1 MFLKNIKMHGFKSFA
16 DKIEIELDKKVTG
29 IVGPNGSGKSN
40 VVDAVRWVLGE
51 QSVKSLRGD
60 GSMTD
65 VIFSGSSTRN
75 AVNVASVTL
84 VFDNSDNY
92 LPLAFSEISIR
103 RRLYK
108 DGTNE
113 YYINNER
120 CRLKDIND
128 LLMDSGFAKESLN
141 IISQGQVDQIILS
154 KSSERRTIIEEAA
167 GVLKYKRRKE
177 ESLRKL
183 EKTHANMERVN
194 DVINELEIQI
204 GPLKEQKEKL
214 EIYEKV
220 VLDLEN
226 LEVSLIAS
234 DITNINYQY
243 KKNKKELDIVN
254 EELLKIMTTTT
265 TNEVKIEEFKNN
277 IDKIDKEINQKQ
289 KELLDITSLV
299 EKTNSQKNIILERQK
314 YIVEDQKLHDN
325 LVFLKEKKS
334 KITNEI
340 ETNRFEIDLKEKEL
354 KEVLE
359 EFNKENND
367 IQKNKQLKSNVESE
381 LYKKNRELIYHK
393 NKIDNLR
400 DTIDN
405 NSSLP
410 SSVRNILNNPKLVG
424 IHNVIGKLIEVKE
437 EYSIAIATA
446 LGQSANNIVVDNEN
460 VAKDAIN
467 YLKENNIGRATFFPL
482 NIIKPKGIEN
492 NLIDMVKGIEGYL
505 DVASNLVKYDQKYH
519 GIISNQLGNVII
531 AKDVNSA
538 NRISKIINY
547 RYRVVTLDGELF
559 HVGGS
564 ITGGKVQNT
573 RNIISDKYELESLIR
588 EYSNIELE
596 IKKLEEKINEIDHY
610 LKVHEDKHYLINK
623 NKITIEEYIK
633 NKLNITLDLEDNLND
648 ALLEMKSIDNIMNK
662 SLSEEEEKV
671 INQYYEVVKK
681 RDFIN
686 NELNELLRKKNNL
699 NDTLDEFEFVFK
711 KENSLYNSK
720 SNIAKELEIEIN
732 RCDVKLDNLL
742 MMLNE
747 TYNTTYE
754 NATLKYKL
762 EIPEKEA
769 RSKISRL
776 KKELN
781 EIGVVNL
788 ASKDEYDR
796 ISIRYNFLITQKED
810 LYNAEN
816 TLLEIIKEMDV
827 IMVKKL
833 TESFSVINKNFQET
847 FKELFR
853 GGNAELLLTDPSNIL
868 ETGIEIV
875 ACPPGKSLKS
885 ITLLSGGE
893 KTFTAISLLFAI
905 LKSRP
910 VPFSILDEVE
920 AALDESNVSAFC
932 QYLDK
937 FKDQTQFILITHKK
951 KTMEYMDTLY
961 GVTMQ
966 ESGVS
971 KLVSVKLEEI
981 KE

>member
-732 RCDVKLDNLL
+732 RSDVKLDNLL

-932 QYLDK
+932 EYLDK

>member
-16 DKIEIELDKKVTG
+16 DKIEIELDKKITG

-75 AVNVASVTL
+75 ALNVASVTL

-220 VLDLEN
+220 VSELEN
-226 LEVSLIAS
+226 LEVSLVAS

-243 KKNKKELDIVN
+243 KEKKKELDVVN

-277 IDKIDKEINQKQ
+277 IDKIDKEINEKQ

-314 YIVEDQKLHDN
+314 YVVEDQKLHDN

-460 VAKDAIN
+460 IAKDAIN

-564 ITGGKVQNT
+564 ITGGKVQNN

-671 INQYYEVVKK
+671 INEYYEVVKK
-681 RDFIN
+681 RDFIS
-686 NELNELLRKKNNL
+686 NELNELLRNKNNL

-742 MMLNE
+742 MILNE

-796 ISIRYNFLITQKED
+796 ISTRYNFLITQKED

>member
-243 KKNKKELDIVN
+243 KEKKKELDIVN

-742 MMLNE
+742 MILNE

-796 ISIRYNFLITQKED
+796 ISTRYNFLITQKED

>member
-214 EIYEKV
+214 EIYEQV

-573 RNIISDKYELESLIR
+573 RNIISDKYELENLIR

-681 RDFIN
+681 RDFIS

-742 MMLNE
+742 MILNE

-796 ISIRYNFLITQKED
+796 ISTRYNFLITQKED